1 MKKLSILILINIIFA
16 QTSKKANVTIYK
28 DGTALVKQE
37 IVWDNIPRGKSI
49 IKYDDIPKSI
59 QKDTPFISIEN
70 VQVLNQKFVEK
81 IFSSNDYFSSKKGD
95 YITVKL
101 KNEKAVSGNLLE
113 ISSNLLTIQS
123 KYSVRSFNRDNIE
136 YIETKDNISSPNFS
150 PYLQWEIKN
159 NKAGKVKASLVY
171 KLGNVSWDAIYRL
184 TTNGQTEGEL
194 VVEGVIFNNSSKDYF
209 NANINLVEGIINK
222 SKPKQTNNYSEMA
235 MSRSVVQKNTP
246 AELGDYYIY
255 STGSIQNF
263 TSRENITVGIYGPLN
278 VNYEKVYVFE
288 NFERQKKDEPLRIEY
303 TLSNTEKDG
312 LGIVLPAGKVDI
324 YTNSNKGGFE
334 FIGSDNIGQV
344 PKGES
349 SKIQAGYASDITGK
363 RKVINYDRQRKSEEA
378 VIEVALN
385 NSKSETV
392 SVKVVERINGDWVI
406 RDPSHDYI
414 KEDAST
420 IHFLIDVEPGKKE
433 FITYTYR
440 KEWK

>member
-113 ISSNLLTIQS
+113 ISSSLLTIQS
-123 KYSVRSFNRDNIE
+123 KYSVRSFNRNNIE
-136 YIETKDNISSPNFS
+136 YIETKDNISAPNFS

-159 NKAGKVKASLVY
+159 NKAGRVKASLVY

-194 VVEGVIFNNSSKDYF
+194 IVEGVIFNNSSKDYF

-246 AELGDYYIY
+246 SELGDYYIY

-349 SKIQAGYASDITGK
+349 SKIQAGYAFDITGK

-385 NSKSETV
+385 NSKSETA
-392 SVKVVERINGDWVI
+392 SVKVVEHINGDWVI
-406 RDPSHDYI
+406 KDPSHDYI

>member
-37 IVWDNIPRGKSI
+37 IVWDNIPKGKSI

-81 IFSSNDYFSSKKGD
+81 IFSSNNYFSSKKGD

-123 KYSVRSFNRDNIE
+123 KYSVRSFNRNNIE
-136 YIETKDNISSPNFS
+136 YIETKDNISAPNFS

-159 NKAGKVKASLVY
+159 NKAGRVKASLVY

-222 SKPKQTNNYSEMA
+222 GKPKQTNNYSEMA

-246 AELGDYYIY
+246 SELGDYYIY

-349 SKIQAGYASDITGK
+349 SKIQAGYAFDITGK

-385 NSKSETV
+385 NSKSETA
-392 SVKVVERINGDWVI
+392 SVKVVEHINGDWVI

>member
-37 IVWDNIPRGKSI
+37 IVWDNVPKGKSI

-81 IFSSNDYFSSKKGD
+81 IFLSNDYFSSKKGD

-113 ISSNLLTIQS
+113 ISSSLLTIQS
-123 KYSVRSFNRDNIE
+123 KYSVRSFNRDNID
-136 YIETKDNISSPNFS
+136 YIETKDNISAPNFS

-171 KLGNVSWDAIYRL
+171 KLGNVSWDSIYRL

-235 MSRSVVQKNTP
+235 MSRNVVQKNTP

-385 NSKSETV
+385 NSKSETA
-392 SVKVVERINGDWVI
+392 SVKVVEHINGDWVI
-406 RDPSHDYI
+406 KDPSHDYI

>member
-16 QTSKKANVTIYK
+16 QTSEKANVTIYK

-37 IVWDNIPRGKSI
+37 IVWDNIPKGKSI

-113 ISSNLLTIQS
+113 ISSSLLTIQS

-136 YIETKDNISSPNFS
+136 YIETKDNISAPNFS

-255 STGSIQNF
+255 STGRIQNF

-349 SKIQAGYASDITGK
+349 SKIQAGYAFDITGK

-385 NSKSETV
+385 NSKSETA
-392 SVKVVERINGDWVI
+392 SVKVVEHINGDWVI

>member
-136 YIETKDNISSPNFS
+136 YIETIDNINAPNFS
-150 PYLQWEIKN
+150 PYLQWEIKS
-159 NKAGKVKASLVY
+159 NKAGKVKGSLVY

-222 SKPKQTNNYSEMA
+222 SKPKQTNNYIEMA
-235 MSRSVVQKNTP
+235 MPRSVVNKNTP

-349 SKIQAGYASDITGK
+349 SKIQAGYAFDITGK

-385 NSKSETV
+385 NSKSETA
-392 SVKVVERINGDWVI
+392 SVKVVEHINGDWVI

>member
-37 IVWDNIPRGKSI
+37 IVWDNIPKGKSI

-81 IFSSNDYFSSKKGD
+81 IFSTNNYFSSKKGD

-101 KNEKAVSGNLLE
+101 RNEKAVSGNLLE

-136 YIETKDNISSPNFS
+136 YIETKDNISAPNFS

-288 NFERQKKDEPLRIEY
+288 NFERQKKDEPLIIEY

-349 SKIQAGYASDITGK
+349 SKIQAGYAFDITGK

-385 NSKSETV
+385 NSKSETA
-392 SVKVVERINGDWVI
+392 SVKIIEHISGDWVI
-406 RDPSHDYI
+406 KDPSHNYI

>member
-37 IVWDNIPRGKSI
+37 IVWDNIPKGKSI

-136 YIETKDNISSPNFS
+136 YIETKDNISAPNFS

-194 VVEGVIFNNSSKDYF
+194 IVEGVIFNNSSKDYF

-246 AELGDYYIY
+246 TELGDYYIY

-349 SKIQAGYASDITGK
+349 SKIQAGYAFDITGK
-363 RKVINYDRQRKSEEA
+363 RKVIYYDRQRKSEEA

-385 NSKSETV
+385 NSKSETA
-392 SVKVVERINGDWVI
+392 SVKVVEHINGDWVI
-406 RDPSHDYI
+406 KDPSHDYI

>member
-81 IFSSNDYFSSKKGD
+81 IFSSNNYFSSKKGD

-113 ISSNLLTIQS
+113 ISSSLLTIQS

-136 YIETKDNISSPNFS
+136 YIETKDNISAPNFS

-349 SKIQAGYASDITGK
+349 SKIQAGYAFDIIGK

-385 NSKSETV
+385 NSKSETA
-392 SVKVVERINGDWVI
+392 SVKVVEHINGDWVI

>member
-37 IVWDNIPRGKSI
+37 IVWDNVPKGKSI

-81 IFSSNDYFSSKKGD
+81 IFSSNNYFSSKKGD

-113 ISSNLLTIQS
+113 ISSSLLTIQS
-123 KYSVRSFNRDNIE
+123 KYSVRSFNRDNID
-136 YIETKDNISSPNFS
+136 YIETKDNISAPNFS

-235 MSRSVVQKNTP
+235 MSRNVVQKNTP

-385 NSKSETV
+385 NSKSETA
-392 SVKVVERINGDWVI
+392 SVKVVEHINGDWVI
-406 RDPSHDYI
+406 KDSVLQYLQALSR
-414 KEDAST
+414 
-420 IHFLIDVEPGKKE
+420 FLI
-433 FITYTYR
+433 
-440 KEWK
+440 

>member
-70 VQVLNQKFVEK
+70 GQVLNQKFVEK
-81 IFSSNDYFSSKKGD
+81 IFSTNNYFSSKKGD
-95 YITVKL
+95 YVTVKL

-136 YIETKDNISSPNFS
+136 YIETKDNISAPNFS

-246 AELGDYYIY
+246 TELGDYYIY

-363 RKVINYDRQRKSEEA
+363 RKVINFDRQRKSEEA
-378 VIEVALN
+378 VIEVSLN
-385 NSKSETV
+385 NSKSETA
-392 SVKVVERINGDWVI
+392 SVKVVEHINGDWVI
-406 RDPSHDYI
+406 KDPSHDYI

-440 KEWK
+440 KEWN

>member
-37 IVWDNIPRGKSI
+37 IVWDNIPKGKSI

-81 IFSSNDYFSSKKGD
+81 IFSSNNYFSSKKGD

-136 YIETKDNISSPNFS
+136 YIETKDNISAPNFS

-255 STGSIQNF
+255 STGIIQNF

-349 SKIQAGYASDITGK
+349 SKIQAGYAFDITGK

-385 NSKSETV
+385 NSKSETA
-392 SVKVVERINGDWVI
+392 SVKVVEHINGDWVI

>member
-28 DGTALVKQE
+28 DVTALVKQE
-37 IVWDNIPRGKSI
+37 IVWDNIPKGKSI

-59 QKDTPFISIEN
+59 QKDTPFISIDN

-113 ISSNLLTIQS
+113 ISSSLLTIQS

-136 YIETKDNISSPNFS
+136 YIETKDNISAPNFS

-184 TTNGQTEGEL
+184 TTTGQTKGEL

-363 RKVINYDRQRKSEEA
+363 RKVINFDRQRKSEEA
-378 VIEVALN
+378 VIEVSLN
-385 NSKSETV
+385 NSKSETA
-392 SVKVVERINGDWVI
+392 SVKVVEHINGDWVI

>member
-81 IFSSNDYFSSKKGD
+81 IFSSNNYFSSKKGD

-123 KYSVRSFNRDNIE
+123 KYSVRSFNRNNIE
-136 YIETKDNISSPNFS
+136 YIETKDNISAPNFS

-159 NKAGKVKASLVY
+159 NKAGRVKASLVY

-194 VVEGVIFNNSSKDYF
+194 IVEGVIFNNSSKDYF

-222 SKPKQTNNYSEMA
+222 GKPKQTNNYSEMA

-246 AELGDYYIY
+246 SELGDYYIY
-255 STGSIQNF
+255 SAGSIQNF

-349 SKIQAGYASDITGK
+349 SKIQAGYAFDITGK

-385 NSKSETV
+385 NSKSEIA
-392 SVKVVERINGDWVI
+392 SVKVVEHINGDWVI

>member
-37 IVWDNIPRGKSI
+37 IVWDNIPKGKSI

-81 IFSSNDYFSSKKGD
+81 IFSSNNYFSSKKGD

-136 YIETKDNISSPNFS
+136 YIETKDNISAPNFS

-235 MSRSVVQKNTP
+235 MSRSVVQKNAP

-349 SKIQAGYASDITGK
+349 SKIQAGYAFDITGK

-385 NSKSETV
+385 NSKSETA
-392 SVKVVERINGDWVI
+392 SVKVVEHINGDWVI

>member
-37 IVWDNIPRGKSI
+37 IVWDNVPKGKSI

-81 IFSSNDYFSSKKGD
+81 IFSSNNYFSSKKGD

-101 KNEKAVSGNLLE
+101 KNEKAMSGNLLE
-113 ISSNLLTIQS
+113 ISSKLLTIQS
-123 KYSVRSFNRDNIE
+123 KYSVRSFNRDNID
-136 YIETKDNISSPNFS
+136 YIETKDNISAPNFS

-171 KLGNVSWDAIYRL
+171 KLGNVSWDSIYRL

-194 VVEGVIFNNSSKDYF
+194 VVEGVIFNNSSKDFF

-235 MSRSVVQKNTP
+235 MSRNVVQKNTP

-378 VIEVALN
+378 VIELALN
-385 NSKSETV
+385 NSKSETA
-392 SVKVVERINGDWVI
+392 SVKVVEHINGDWVI

>member
-37 IVWDNIPRGKSI
+37 IVWDNVPKGKSI

-81 IFSSNDYFSSKKGD
+81 IFSSNNYFSSKKGD

-113 ISSNLLTIQS
+113 ISSSLLTIQS
-123 KYSVRSFNRDNIE
+123 KYSVRSFNRDNID
-136 YIETKDNISSPNFS
+136 YIETKDNISAPNFS

-194 VVEGVIFNNSSKDYF
+194 VVEGVISNNSSKDYF

-235 MSRSVVQKNTP
+235 MSRNVVQKNTP

-324 YTNSNKGGFE
+324 YTISNKGGFE

-385 NSKSETV
+385 NSKSETA
-392 SVKVVERINGDWVI
+392 SVKVVEHINGDWVI
-406 RDPSHDYI
+406 KDPSHDYI

>member
-1 MKKLSILILINIIFA
+1 M
-16 QTSKKANVTIYK
+16 
-28 DGTALVKQE
+28 
-37 IVWDNIPRGKSI
+37 
-49 IKYDDIPKSI
+49 
-59 QKDTPFISIEN
+59 
-70 VQVLNQKFVEK
+70 NQKFVEK
-81 IFSSNDYFSSKKGD
+81 IFSTNNYFSSKKGD

-136 YIETKDNISSPNFS
+136 YIETKDNISAPNFS

-222 SKPKQTNNYSEMA
+222 SKPKQANNYSEMA
-235 MSRSVVQKNTP
+235 ISRNVVQKNTP

-349 SKIQAGYASDITGK
+349 SKIQAGYAFDITGK

-385 NSKSETV
+385 NSKSETA
-392 SVKVVERINGDWVI
+392 SVKVVEHINGDWVI

>member
-37 IVWDNIPRGKSI
+37 IVWDNIPKGKSI

-136 YIETKDNISSPNFS
+136 YIETKDNISAPNFS

-349 SKIQAGYASDITGK
+349 SKIQAGYAFDITGK

-385 NSKSETV
+385 NSKSETA
-392 SVKVVERINGDWVI
+392 SVKVVEHINGDWVI

>member
-37 IVWDNIPRGKSI
+37 IVWDNIPKGKSI

-136 YIETKDNISSPNFS
+136 YIETKDNISAPNFS

-194 VVEGVIFNNSSKDYF
+194 IVEGVIFNNSSKDYF

-222 SKPKQTNNYSEMA
+222 GKPKQTNNYSEMA

-349 SKIQAGYASDITGK
+349 SKIQAGYAFDITGK

-385 NSKSETV
+385 NSKSETA
-392 SVKVVERINGDWVI
+392 SVKVVEHINGDWVI

>member
-37 IVWDNIPRGKSI
+37 IVWNNIPKGKSI

-70 VQVLNQKFVEK
+70 AQVLNQRFVEK

-123 KYSVRSFNRDNIE
+123 KYSVRSFNRNNIE
-136 YIETKDNISSPNFS
+136 YIETKDNISAPNFS

-171 KLGNVSWDAIYRL
+171 KLENVSWDAIYRL

-194 VVEGVIFNNSSKDYF
+194 IVEGVIFNNSSKDYF

-222 SKPKQTNNYSEMA
+222 GKPKQTNNYSEMA

-349 SKIQAGYASDITGK
+349 SKIQAGYAFDITGK

-385 NSKSETV
+385 NSKSETA
-392 SVKVVERINGDWVI
+392 SVKVVEHINGDWVI

-433 FITYTYR
+433 VITYTYR

>member
-37 IVWDNIPRGKSI
+37 IVWDNIPKGKSI

-81 IFSSNDYFSSKKGD
+81 IFSSNNYFSSKKGD

-123 KYSVRSFNRDNIE
+123 KYSVRSFNRNNIE
-136 YIETKDNISSPNFS
+136 YIETKDNISAPNFS

-235 MSRSVVQKNTP
+235 MSRSVVQKNAP

-349 SKIQAGYASDITGK
+349 SKIQAGYAFDITGK

-385 NSKSETV
+385 NSKSETA
-392 SVKVVERINGDWVI
+392 SVKVVEHINGDWVI

>member
-37 IVWDNIPRGKSI
+37 IVWDNIPKGKSI

-123 KYSVRSFNRDNIE
+123 KYSVRSFNRNNIE
-136 YIETKDNISSPNFS
+136 YIETKDNISAPNFS

-246 AELGDYYIY
+246 TELGDYYIY

-349 SKIQAGYASDITGK
+349 SKIQAGYAFDITGK

-385 NSKSETV
+385 NSKSETA
-392 SVKVVERINGDWVI
+392 SVKVVEHINGDWVI

-420 IHFLIDVEPGKKE
+420 IHFLIDVDPGKKE

>member
-37 IVWDNIPRGKSI
+37 IVWDNIPKGKSI

-136 YIETKDNISSPNFS
+136 YIETKDNISAPNFS

-349 SKIQAGYASDITGK
+349 SKIQAGYAFDITGK

>member
-37 IVWDNIPRGKSI
+37 IVWDNIPKGKSI

-81 IFSSNDYFSSKKGD
+81 IFSTNNYFSSKKGD

-101 KNEKAVSGNLLE
+101 RNEKAVSGNLLE

-123 KYSVRSFNRDNIE
+123 KYSVRSFNRNNIE
-136 YIETKDNISSPNFS
+136 YIETKDNISAPNFS

-222 SKPKQTNNYSEMA
+222 SKPKQKNNYSEMA
-235 MSRSVVQKNTP
+235 MSRSVVQKNAP

-349 SKIQAGYASDITGK
+349 SKIQAGYAFDITGK

-385 NSKSETV
+385 NSKSETA
-392 SVKVVERINGDWVI
+392 SVKVVEHINGDWVI

>member
-37 IVWDNIPRGKSI
+37 IVWNNIPKGKSI

-70 VQVLNQKFVEK
+70 GQVLNQKFVEK
-81 IFSSNDYFSSKKGD
+81 IFSTNNYFSSKKGD
-95 YITVKL
+95 YVTVKL

-113 ISSNLLTIQS
+113 ISSSLLTIQS
-123 KYSVRSFNRDNIE
+123 KYNVRSFNRSNVE
-136 YIETKDNISSPNFS
+136 YIETKDNISAPNFS

-194 VVEGVIFNNSSKDYF
+194 IVEGVIFNNSSKDYF

-235 MSRSVVQKNTP
+235 MSRSVVQKNIPT
-246 AELGDYYIY
+246 ELGDYYIY
-255 STGSIQNF
+255 STGSIRNF
-263 TSRENITVGIYGPLN
+263 TSGENITVGIYGPLN

-288 NFERQKKDEPLRIEY
+288 NFERQKKDEPLKIEY

-349 SKIQAGYASDITGK
+349 SKIQAGYAFDITGK

-385 NSKSETV
+385 NSKSETA
-392 SVKVVERINGDWVI
+392 SVKVVEHINGDWVI

-420 IHFLIDVEPGKKE
+420 IHFLVDVDPGKKE

>member
-37 IVWDNIPRGKSI
+37 IVWDNIPKGKSI

-81 IFSSNDYFSSKKGD
+81 IFSSNNYFSSKKGD

-123 KYSVRSFNRDNIE
+123 KYSVRSFNRNNIE
-136 YIETKDNISSPNFS
+136 YIETKDNISAPNFS

-222 SKPKQTNNYSEMA
+222 GKPKQTNNYSEMA

-349 SKIQAGYASDITGK
+349 SKIQAGYAFDITGK

-385 NSKSETV
+385 NSKSETA
-392 SVKVVERINGDWVI
+392 SVKVVEHINGDWVI
-406 RDPSHDYI
+406 KDPSHDYI

>member
-37 IVWDNIPRGKSI
+37 IVWDNIPKGKSI

-81 IFSSNDYFSSKKGD
+81 IFSSNNYFSSKKGD

-123 KYSVRSFNRDNIE
+123 KYSVRSFNRNNIE
-136 YIETKDNISSPNFS
+136 YIETKDNISAPNFS

-288 NFERQKKDEPLRIEY
+288 NFERQKKDEPLIIEY

-349 SKIQAGYASDITGK
+349 SKIQAGYAFDITGK

-385 NSKSETV
+385 NSKSETA
-392 SVKVVERINGDWVI
+392 SVKVVEHINGDWVI

>member
-37 IVWDNIPRGKSI
+37 IVWDNIPKGKSI

-70 VQVLNQKFVEK
+70 GQVLNQKFVEK
-81 IFSSNDYFSSKKGD
+81 IFSTNNYFSSKKGD
-95 YITVKL
+95 YVTVKL

-113 ISSNLLTIQS
+113 ISSSLLTIQS

-136 YIETKDNISSPNFS
+136 YIETKDNISAPNFS

-278 VNYEKVYVFE
+278 VNYEKVYIFE

-363 RKVINYDRQRKSEEA
+363 RKVINYDKQRKSEEA

-385 NSKSETV
+385 NSKSEIA
-392 SVKVVERINGDWVI
+392 SVKVVEHINGDWVI
-406 RDPSHDYI
+406 KDPSHDYI

>member
-37 IVWDNIPRGKSI
+37 IVWDNIPKGKSI

-136 YIETKDNISSPNFS
+136 YIETKDNISAPNFS

-222 SKPKQTNNYSEMA
+222 SKPKQANNYSEMA
-235 MSRSVVQKNTP
+235 ISRSVVQKNTP

>member
-37 IVWDNIPRGKSI
+37 IVWDNIPKGKSI

-81 IFSSNDYFSSKKGD
+81 IFSSNNYFSSKKGY

-113 ISSNLLTIQS
+113 ISSSLLTIQS
-123 KYSVRSFNRDNIE
+123 KYSVRSFNRDNID
-136 YIETKDNISSPNFS
+136 YIETKDNISAPNFS

-235 MSRSVVQKNTP
+235 MSRNVVQKNTP

-255 STGSIQNF
+255 STGIIQNF

-349 SKIQAGYASDITGK
+349 SKIQAGYAFDITGK

-385 NSKSETV
+385 NSKSETA
-392 SVKVVERINGDWVI
+392 SVKVVEHINGDWVI
-406 RDPSHDYI
+406 RDPSHDYL

>member
-37 IVWDNIPRGKSI
+37 IVWENIPRGKSLL
-49 IKYDDIPKSI
+49 KYDDIPKSI

-81 IFSSNDYFSSKKGD
+81 VFSSNDYFSSKKGD
-95 YITVKL
+95 FITVKL

-113 ISSNLLTIQS
+113 VSSSLLTIQS

-136 YIETKDNISSPNFS
+136 YIETKDNIRDPVFS

-171 KLGNVSWDAIYRL
+171 KLENVSWDAIYRL
-184 TTNGQTEGEL
+184 TINGQTEGEL
-194 VVEGVIFNNSSKDYF
+194 VVEGVIFNNSSKNYS
-209 NANINLVEGIINK
+209 NANINLVEGIISK
-222 SKPKQTNNYSEMA
+222 SKAKQINNYSEMA
-235 MSRSVVQKNTP
+235 MSRSIVQKSTP
-246 AELGDYYIY
+246 TELGDYYIY
-255 STGSIQNF
+255 STGSIQNL

-278 VNYEKVYVFE
+278 VNYDKIYVFE
-288 NFERQKKDEPLRIEY
+288 NFERQKKDEPLKIEY

-312 LGIVLPAGKVDI
+312 LGIVLPAGQVDI
-324 YTNSNKGGFE
+324 YTDSNRGGFE

-349 SKIQAGYASDITGK
+349 SKIQAGYAFDITGK

-385 NSKSETV
+385 NSKSETA
-392 SVKVVERINGDWVI
+392 SVKVVEHINGDWVI
-406 RDPSHDYI
+406 RDPSHNYI

>member
-37 IVWDNIPRGKSI
+37 IVWENIPKGKSLL
-49 IKYDDIPKSI
+49 KYDDIPKSI

-81 IFSSNDYFSSKKGD
+81 VFSSNDYFSSKKGD
-95 YITVKL
+95 FITVKL

-113 ISSNLLTIQS
+113 VSSSLLTIQS

-136 YIETKDNISSPNFS
+136 YIETKDNIRDPVFS

-171 KLGNVSWDAIYRL
+171 KLENVSWDAIYRL
-184 TTNGQTEGEL
+184 TINGQTEGEL
-194 VVEGVIFNNSSKDYF
+194 VVEGVIFNNSSKNYS
-209 NANINLVEGIINK
+209 NANINLVEGIISK
-222 SKPKQTNNYSEMA
+222 SKAKQINNYSEMA
-235 MSRSVVQKNTP
+235 MSRSIVQKSTP
-246 AELGDYYIY
+246 TELGDYYIY
-255 STGSIQNF
+255 STGSIQNL

-278 VNYEKVYVFE
+278 VNYDKIYVFE
-288 NFERQKKDEPLRIEY
+288 NFERQKKDEPLKIEY

-324 YTNSNKGGFE
+324 YTNSNRGGFE
-334 FIGSDNIGQV
+334 FIGSDNIGQI

-349 SKIQAGYASDITGK
+349 SKIQAGYAFDITGK

-385 NSKSETV
+385 NSKSEIA
-392 SVKVVERINGDWVI
+392 SVKVVEHINGDWVI

>member
-37 IVWDNIPRGKSI
+37 IVWDNIPKGKSI

-81 IFSSNDYFSSKKGD
+81 IFSTNNYFSSKKGD

-101 KNEKAVSGNLLE
+101 RNEKAVSGNLLE

-136 YIETKDNISSPNFS
+136 YIETKDNISAPNFS

-184 TTNGQTEGEL
+184 TTNGQTKGEL
-194 VVEGVIFNNSSKDYF
+194 VVEGVIFNNSSKDYL

-288 NFERQKKDEPLRIEY
+288 NFERQKKDEPLIIEY

-349 SKIQAGYASDITGK
+349 SKIQAGYAFDITGK

-385 NSKSETV
+385 NSKSETA
-392 SVKVVERINGDWVI
+392 SVKVVEHINGDWVI